1 MRKLFVS
8 HSSKTPEN
16 LALLHELCAKLGAR
30 DTGCQ
35 VVFDQGGVIVGG
47 ADWYHAISRWMA
59 ECQAAVMLFSRAA
72 LYDSDWVKKEANNL
86 AWRKELQQR
95 DFILIPVLLDGL
107 EPQDLERGLTGIL
120 NITVRQ
126 CIRGT
131 NDAEG
136 LARAILDAI
145 AAQSPPGACRPIDPT
160 EPTFE
165 PQEGSVARLL
175 DRAARADDLRE
186 VAQQLG
192 VKLPTWPPD
201 AGGQAAL
208 GLARYLLQEPATCVE
223 RLQEVLDAFA
233 VHAVKPDKRFADEL
247 LQHLRARW
255 VSAEAARALPATA
268 VARRG
273 AALNGQ
279 HLGCYTAE
287 RYVERAWPL
296 TRRRELVRVAAG
308 SRTFEAIRRDIEDH
322 FARGRMLAPE
332 ARTRR
337 VNSHETPVVVLLPAL
352 CLEGKVPH
360 RLLDELRQTF
370 FKAVFLID
378 TGPAEPTWLPEDV
391 TLLQPTLDIAMEQ
404 TQLDLFDDTQDFIDR
419 RLYGSAQDG

>member
-16 LALLHELCAKLGAR
+16 LALLHALCARLEAR

-59 ECQAAVMLFSRAA
+59 ECQAAVLLFSRAA

-107 EPQDLERGLTGIL
+107 EPQDLEQGLTGIL

-145 AAQSPPGACRPIDPT
+145 AAHSPPGTCQPIDPT

-175 DRAARADDLRE
+175 DRAARADDLQE
-186 VAQQLG
+186 VAQQMG

-201 AGGQAAL
+201 AGRQAAL

-233 VHAVKPDKRFADEL
+233 VHAVKPDKQFAEAL

-255 VSAEAARALPATA
+255 VSAEAACTLPATA
-268 VARRG
+268 VARRS

-279 HLGCYTAE
+279 HLSGYTAQC
-287 RYVERAWPL
+287 YVERAWPL
-296 TRRRELVRVAAG
+296 TRRWELVRVAAG
-308 SRTFEAIRRDIEDH
+308 SRTFEAIRRDDLRC
-322 FARGRMLAPE
+322 FAPRA
-332 ARTRR
+332 A
-337 VNSHETPVVVLLPAL
+337 
-352 CLEGKVPH
+352 
-360 RLLDELRQTF
+360 F
-370 FKAVFLID
+370 Y
-378 TGPAEPTWLPEDV
+378 AE
-391 TLLQPTLDIAMEQ
+391 
-404 TQLDLFDDTQDFIDR
+404 R
-419 RLYGSAQDG
+419 RLSRTCRH